1 MRKLANPA
9 LVPFIGVLALAGCGG
24 GLSWQTVAQTAI
36 TADTALV
43 TVAFTAIQA
52 QAVATPD
59 LCRPEDVAQATA
71 AFEAFQTAAA
81 AAQAGV
87 NAGDRNAATAAISQ
101 MAIHTATMMQIK
113 ARVCPFVNKDK
124 PRSTT

>member
-1 MRKLANPA
+1 MRKLSRLA
-9 LVPFIGVLALAGCGG
+9 LVPCVAVLAIAGCGG

-59 LCRPEDVAQATA
+59 LCKPEDVAQATA
-71 AFEAFQTAAA
+71 AFSAFQTAAT
-81 AAQAGV
+81 AAQAAV

-101 MAIHTATMMQIK
+101 MAIHTATIMQIK
-113 ARVCPFVNKDK
+113 ARVCPFLNKDK